1 MSKLL
6 WNTLRVSPAALGASL
21 FLAQGAFAVDASAPT
36 VESDLATA
44 IETEQLLADATT
56 EFSIEQT
63 APADLSISAE
73 DDLLMVESFE
83 ADPAVMDQVTSV
95 SQLSD
100 VQPTDWAFQAL
111 QSLVERYGCIA
122 GYPDGTYRGNRALSR
137 YEFAAGLNAC
147 LDRIN
152 ELIAASTA
160 NLATKEELQVLG
172 RLQEEF
178 AAELATLRGRV
189 DALEART
196 SELEANQF
204 STTTKLNGEVLM
216 SLAGASSV
224 DDFSEDDN
232 QVTFGHR
239 VRLNFDTSFTGQ
251 DRLRTRLQAA
261 NLRNYYGD
269 STDQGRFSYTA
280 DTGNDFVLDVL
291 YYRFPLSDNLTA
303 HVATQGM
310 TNDDIHFTFNPLI
323 DSSGGGGLSRFGNRN
338 AVYRTPGGAG
348 FGLGYESDGGFI
360 SSISYLAGNAGDP
373 SDGEGLFD
381 GTYSASAQVGYV
393 GDTWGVGL
401 FYSHAYFT
409 DGDVNLTGSTASFYG
424 RDPFGGSPTTSE
436 NLGLQGYVAFSPSF
450 QLAGWVGHTWADEK
464 GGNGGD
470 AQLFNWAVTFAF
482 PDLGKEGNLGG
493 LVVGQAPVAYDVGG
507 GRDEDDG
514 SVLIEAFYR
523 FQLNDNIA
531 LTPGVIVITSP
542 NNDDDNDTAV
552 IGALRTQFRF

>member
-21 FLAQGAFAVDASAPT
+21 LLAQGAFANEASVSMA
-36 VESDLATA
+36 ESDLATA
-44 IETEQLLADATT
+44 TETEQLLADATT
-56 EFSIEQT
+56 DFSTPEA
-63 APADLSISAE
+63 APADFSMGTE
-73 DDLLMVESFE
+73 DDLLLVEEFE
-83 ADPAVMDQVTSV
+83 VDPAAMDQVTSV

-122 GYPDGTYRGNRALSR
+122 GYPDGTYKGNRALSR

-160 NLATKEELQVLG
+160 NLATKEELQVLQ

-216 SLAGASSV
+216 TLAGASSV

-239 VRLNFDTSFTGQ
+239 VRLNFDTSFTGK

-269 STDQGRFSYTA
+269 STDMGRLGHSA
-280 DTGNDFVLDVL
+280 NTGNDFVLDVL
-291 YYRFPLSDNLTA
+291 YYRFPINDYLTA
-303 HVATQGM
+303 HVGTQGLA
-310 TNDDIHFTFNPLI
+310 NDDIHTTFNPLL
-323 DSSGGGGLSRFGNRN
+323 DSSGGGALGRFSQRN
-338 AVYRTPGGAG
+338 PTYRTPDGAG
-348 FGLGYESDGGFI
+348 FGLDYASDGGFI
-360 SSISYLAGNAGDP
+360 ASLSYLAGNAGDP
-373 SDGEGLFD
+373 SDGQGLFD
-381 GTYSASAQVGYV
+381 GTYSASAQVGYE
-393 GDTWGVGL
+393 GDNWGLGL
-401 FYSHAYFT
+401 FYSHAYYT
-409 DGDVNLTGSTASFYG
+409 EDDVNLTGSTASFYG
-424 RDPFGGSPTTSE
+424 KDPFGGSPSSSE
-436 NLGLQGYVAFSPSF
+436 NLGLQGYVAFSPGF
-450 QLAGWVGHTWADEK
+450 TLGGWVGHTWADEK
-464 GGNGGD
+464 GSDDD
-470 AQLFNWAVTFAF
+470 ARLLNWAVTFAF

-493 LVVGQAPVAYDVGG
+493 LVVGQQPYIYDGDGVD
-507 GRDEDDG
+507 DENDP
-514 SVLIEAFYR
+514 SLHIEAFYR
-523 FQLNDNIA
+523 FQLNDNIS
-531 LTPGVIVITSP
+531 LTPGVIVVTNP
-542 NNDDDNDTAV
+542 NHDDNNDTAV